1 MSRYLPVFP
10 LALLLALPA
19 SAAPPRE
26 PMDEAIDRGL
36 LFLRA
41 QQQPDGGWGTHG
53 GGGFGGGR
61 HNTDPAVTA
70 LAVMAFLSAGH
81 VPGEG
86 RHGAAI
92 ERGVKYVIGYQTNK
106 GLFSPPI
113 GNGEM
118 YYHGIC
124 TLMLA
129 EVVGMTAGGRA
140 ADDLRV
146 RLEAAVKV
154 VCAGQRTGNHADAG
168 GWRYQMQGTDA
179 DLSVTGWQLMAL
191 RAARNVGCD
200 VPAARIEAAVRYI
213 KRCHDPASGGYRY
226 TVGSNVTAPCT
237 GTGILALELCGKEYH
252 RSPEAL
258 RAGGFILRNGLSPHA
273 PHFFYG
279 IYYTSQ
285 GMFQL
290 GGTEWKSFRPKL
302 HQLLLRDNPPDNG
315 GAWSGR
321 GGFDDLRFGSCYCTA
336 MAVLAL
342 TVEYRYLPIYQ
353 RFEEPVEKADD

>member
-1 MSRYLPVFP
+1 MSASAL
-10 LALLLALPA
+10 LLLAL
-19 SAAPPRE
+19 AAPPRE

-36 LFLRA
+36 LFLRNE
-41 QQQPDGGWGTHG
+41 QQQNGGWGT
-53 GGGFGGGR
+53 GGGR
-61 HNTDPAVTA
+61 MFGGRNQADPAVTA
-70 LAVMAFLSAGH
+70 LSVMAFLSAGH

-92 ERGVKYVIGYQTNK
+92 DRGIQYVLTLQQKN
-106 GLFSPPI
+106 GLFAPAF
-113 GNGEM
+113 GGQGEM

-129 EVVGMTAGGRA
+129 EVVGLTAGGKE
-140 ADDLRV
+140 ADNLRL

-154 VCAGQRTGNHADAG
+154 IAVAQRKGATVDAG
-168 GWRYQMQGTDA
+168 GWRYQMRGTDS

-200 VPAARIEAAVRYI
+200 VPAAQIQAAVSYV
-213 KRCHDPASGGYRY
+213 KRCHDPATGGYKY
-226 TVGSNVTAPCT
+226 GPQMQVTAPCT

-258 RAGGFILRNGLSPHA
+258 RAGAFILKNGISPSA
-273 PHFFYG
+273 SHFFYG

-290 GGTEWKSFRPKL
+290 GGNEWRSFRPRL
-302 HQLLLRDNPPDNG
+302 HQLLLRDASPDAS
-315 GAWSGR
+315 GAWAGR
-321 GGFDDLRFGSCYCTA
+321 GGYDDQGYGASYCTS
-336 MAVLAL
+336 MAILAL
-342 TVEYRYLPIYQ
+342 TVEYRFLPIYQ
-353 RFEEPVEKADD
+353 RFEEPIEKADD